1 MGDKKKFIA
10 VGILCFINLI
20 NYMDRFTVAGVL
32 SDIED
37 YYHLTDAEGGIL
49 QTVFIVSYMIMAP
62 IFGYL
67 GDRYSRKYLMAAGIL
82 FWSMTTY
89 LGSIIPANAWG
100 WFLFMRAMVGTGEAS
115 YSTIAPTIIGD
126 YFIGTMRTQMLG
138 AFFFAIPVGSG
149 FGYICADLLSRSF
162 GDWKYALRLTPLL
175 GVLSVVLLMLFLEE
189 PPRGE
194 ADGVEL
200 MEKSNVKEDLI
211 YLTKVPS
218 YIWSTIGFTCVCF
231 TTGSLS
237 WWAPH
242 FMENVYKLR
251 DGKDHD
257 GISLI
262 FGAITSVAGIFGIL
276 IGTYGAGLLR
286 KRTPRADPLLC
297 SISVFLSTPFIF
309 AALALATVV
318 PVLSWLSIAIGVT
331 LLCINWTLVSDMLL
345 YIIVPHRRAFA
356 SAIQILISHLFGD
369 ATSPFIIGKI
379 SDTIKASN
387 TFASITEGSVV
398 SLQYSLYTNCIVL
411 IIGGCAFLYNSY
423 FIVRDKSFS
432 HE

>member
-32 SDIED
+32 SDIES
-37 YYHLTDAEGGIL
+37 YYHLSDAQGGVL

-67 GDRYSRKYLMAAGIL
+67 GDRYPRKHLMAAGIL

-89 LGSIIPANAWG
+89 LGSVIPANAWG

-115 YSTIAPTIIGD
+115 YSTIAPTIIAD
-126 YFIGTMRTQMLG
+126 YFTGTMRTQMLG

-149 FGYICADLLSRSF
+149 SGYITANLLSNSF
-162 GDWKYALRLTPLL
+162 GDWKYALRLTPIL
-175 GVLSVVLLMLFLEE
+175 GVISVVLLMVFLEE

-194 ADGVEL
+194 ADGIEL
-200 MEKSNVKEDLI
+200 MDKSNIKEDLI

-237 WWAPH
+237 WWAPL
-242 FMENVYKLR
+242 FMENVYRLR

-257 GISLI
+257 GYVL
-262 FGAITSVAGIFGIL
+262 FNFPIL
-276 IGTYGAGLLR
+276 
-286 KRTPRADPLLC
+286 
-297 SISVFLSTPFIF
+297 
-309 AALALATVV
+309 
-318 PVLSWLSIAIGVT
+318 
-331 LLCINWTLVSDMLL
+331 
-345 YIIVPHRRAFA
+345 
-356 SAIQILISHLFGD
+356 
-369 ATSPFIIGKI
+369 
-379 SDTIKASN
+379 
-387 TFASITEGSVV
+387 
-398 SLQYSLYTNCIVL
+398 
-411 IIGGCAFLYNSY
+411 NSKN
-423 FIVRDKSFS
+423 D
-432 HE
+432 